1 MTRARRVARRA
12 RVLAEGL
19 REQEGIVSPGHLA
32 QPEGTLLDPER
43 VTTNFVLF
51 AVTGGAERRTAYL
64 TALRERGVGMVAYP
78 HGQVRAV
85 VHRGIDDTDIAS
97 ILEASAQALT
107 ATRP

>member
-1 MTRARRVARRA
+1 MGTIATGGNYMFLRR
-12 RVLAEGL
+12 
-19 REQEGIVSPGHLA
+19 PP
-32 QPEGTLLDPER
+32 PEGSLLDPER

-85 VHRGIDDTDIAS
+85 MHRGIDDTDIAS
-97 ILEASAQALT
+97 ILEASAQALA